1 MYDFNAQLSIGKL
14 AEDALDRYFSKW
26 YTITPVSL
34 AQELTKGI
42 DRIFDG
48 KNGRRTIEY
57 KADYK
62 AIETGNAYLEYEV
75 NSDNGKFKAGWVEGS
90 LADYVI
96 YAVVANRVITQIYVL
111 QPQVLRD
118 NLPIWKEQYRIVKCH
133 NNGYHSVG
141 VIVPLR
147 QLREVALTAFWCD
160 QRIDNVGEMFDKH
173 KMT

>member
-34 AQELTKGI
+34 DQELTKGI

-48 KNGRRTIEY
+48 ANGRRTIEY
-57 KADYK
+57 KADFK
-62 AIETGNAYLEYEV
+62 SAKTGNAYLEYEV
-75 NSDNGKFKAGWVEGS
+75 NSDNGKSKLGWVEGS

-96 YAVVANRVITQIYVL
+96 YAIISEQTITQIYVL
-111 QPQVLRD
+111 EPKILRD
-118 NLPIWKEQYRIVKCH
+118 NLPNWKEQYRIVKCH
-133 NNGYHSVG
+133 NKGYHSVG

-147 QLREVALTAFWCD
+147 QIREVALTAFYCD
-160 QRIDNVGEMFDKH
+160 QPIVDEKFDKH
-173 KMT
+173 KTT